1 MSKSK
6 KRMLC
11 RLSLVTVVVALGI
24 VAIVQSQRMAKQASE
39 ETPKKPRE
47 TQDQDDQSS
56 LPKEAVVEKTVVRG
70 NNDDEDGNP
79 GFGGGGFIPPPADL
93 TGSSSEKTNVS
104 NSEPDFAAPPAA
116 PPSFSSPVGTGVN
129 EPSNGGGNFG
139 AAPPPLAP
147 SLRQPSQAET
157 PQLPVS
163 QSPPTTLS
171 HGDESTA
178 ERGTSEPLTAPR
190 KSSPPPET
198 SAVQSDDSN
207 GFRPD
212 PSQDSYQPAPQNLE
226 SNNRAPVSAPRS
238 AAAEPDTAGES
249 FNAPANTAPASTGSH
264 AAEAYPSSFSDAPVR
279 GAAMGTAGSA
289 VGVRVSNTPGPKH
302 LEGMQTPS
310 LALQKQAPAEIQVG
324 KPATFLV
331 RVQNVGQVTAEGV
344 TVFDQVPKGTRFL
357 DASPQAELLH
367 DESLIWQLGD
377 MKPGEEK
384 TISVELLPQEEGEIG
399 SVARVSFQSQASV
412 RTVCTRPQLEL
423 QLTAPPKVLIGQ
435 NVSVGIRISNPGT
448 GAAEGV
454 ILEENVPE
462 QFSHPAGGELEFEVG
477 TLRPGESRTAKLTL
491 RAAKAGVVE
500 NIVNVRGAGNLAK
513 QEKVTIEVIAPRL
526 DVAISGPTKRF
537 LERRANY
544 SVALTNPGTASARN
558 VEMVA
563 FLHKGM
569 KFIEANNQGQY
580 DPQNHAVFWSLEEL
594 PAGERGNVTLS
605 VLPVETGK
613 QRLRVESRADL
624 GLQKTDNHDVDVD
637 GLASLF
643 FDVVDSADPIEV
655 GSDTVYR
662 VRVINQGSKAATNV
676 KVFAALPG
684 GMKPIGADG
693 PSGHQING
701 QSVVFD
707 PIARLE
713 PKAEAMFKIQVR
725 GTQEGRHQI
734 RIQMVSDSSTS
745 GGQTDPV
752 SKEESTLVYSDR

>member
-6 KRMLC
+6 KRMLR
-11 RLSLVTVVVALGI
+11 RLSLVTVVVALGV
-24 VAIVQSQRMAKQASE
+24 VAIIQSQRLAKEASE
-39 ETPKKPRE
+39 DTPQNPTE
-47 TQDQDDQSS
+47 ASEQDEQTS
-56 LPKEAVVEKTVVRG
+56 LPDKTREDAPVVRG
-70 NNDDEDGNP
+70 NNDEEDDS
-79 GFGGGGFIPPPADL
+79 GFGGGGFIPPPAL
-93 TGSSSEKTNVS
+93 SSGSSANTEGVG
-104 NSEPDFAAPPAA
+104 NSAPDFAAPPTA

-129 EPSNGGGNFG
+129 QPGNSGGDFGIEPTP
-139 AAPPPLAP
+139 AAPA
-147 SLRQPSQAET
+147 LRQPNQVQSPSLPASET
-157 PQLPVS
+157 PAPAFSRISDPARAEASEAPAAPLKESSSRAVSAPAGDDRSEFSREQL
-163 QSPPTTLS
+163 Q
-171 HGDESTA
+171 
-178 ERGTSEPLTAPR
+178 
-190 KSSPPPET
+190 
-198 SAVQSDDSN
+198 DD
-207 GFRPD
+207 
-212 PSQDSYQPAPQNLE
+212 YQPALGDRGFDDTTPTPTPAHADPE
-226 SNNRAPVSAPRS
+226 FDATADSFDTPV
-238 AAAEPDTAGES
+238 
-249 FNAPANTAPASTGSH
+249 NATPASTDKYGTDSYSNNFGDTPSQGGAVN
-264 AAEAYPSSFSDAPVR
+264 AAANTDA
-279 GAAMGTAGSA
+279 AA
-289 VGVRVSNTPGPKH
+289 RVSNTPGPKH

-310 LALQKQAPAEIQVG
+310 IALQKQAPAEIQVG
-324 KPATFLV
+324 KPATFVV
-331 RVQNVGQVTAEGV
+331 RVQNVGQVTAEEV
-344 TVFDQVPKGTRFL
+344 TVFDRVPRGTRFL
-357 DASPQAELLH
+357 DAAPQAELLH
-367 DESLIWQLGD
+367 DDSLIWRLGKI
-377 MKPGEEK
+377 KPGEEK

-399 SVARVSFQSQASV
+399 SVARVSFESQASV

-448 GAAEGV
+448 GAAENV

-462 QFSHPAGGELEFEVG
+462 QFSHPAGSELEFEVG

-513 QEKVTIEVIAPRL
+513 EEKVTIEVIAPKL

-544 SVALTNPGTASARN
+544 SVALANPGTAAARN

-594 PAGERGNVTLS
+594 PAGERGNVSVS

-624 GLQKTDNHDVDVD
+624 GLQETDNHDVDVD

-707 PIARLE
+707 AIARLE

-734 RIQMVSDSSTS
+734 RIQMVSDSSTA
-745 GGQTDPV
+745 GGKTDPV